1 MISNKRVLSF
11 LYQKVIR
18 DEIRLIDLGLI
29 GPTTKFILSYNG
41 GSQSAYTQ
49 MVGKAKDTYKV
60 VIGGGMVA
68 QCAIIPASFATKAAL
83 KPFIKPI
90 KASFKALNYHE
101 MGHVRYTDMSL
112 KAIFDYDPKY
122 RGFLAKLF
130 NIIEDPVVE
139 ISITNFVEKTRP
151 YDKSPRL
158 YFNFLKKQLFEKQCD
173 EYKDAGDV
181 GSFMQYLLLC
191 LRCGK
196 DKVKGHN
203 AVYDKYNADL
213 VPMIKA
219 ALSEPN
225 ATKRQ
230 EKVVELGDW
239 IIKNIKEFDWDGMA
253 MPEDLPKGGGGG
265 GTPMPSEMG
274 GGMPSGFGSGKPKGE
289 GGHDTDGAEGGGDD
303 WDWDKKPED
312 DGADAGAGKGSGED
326 EGKKDKEKED
336 EDDDGAESGETPEA
350 AGEDDSVPDLDDV
363 FEDLINSSYS
373 HEFVVAK
380 DEYTVVNAEELDE
393 KITKQIEKS
402 HECVQNIS
410 KFLTLFK
417 GRKKPRRTCGFTSGK
432 LNVRAAMQDDARDGC
447 ETKLFTRDVARG
459 KMVDLAVSLVCDNSG
474 SMSGTKSHLA
484 SIAALALAQACDWAN
499 IPFEVSCFTKT
510 NDSSSGTSVTIIE
523 KSFEDTFAKA
533 KPFFGINDSGLIGY
547 LDSERNIPTFCG
559 NSEEV
564 NLFHIGKAFAE
575 CKHTT
580 KLMFVFCDGCT
591 TGSTDSLRKVIAK
604 MMHDGIHVIGIGLCD
619 EEVARVYP
627 YHKIFNSAADIQ
639 VGLAPYLVDTLSKF
653 ATS

>member
-1 MISNKRVLSF
+1 MISNQRVLSF

-18 DEIRLIDLGLI
+18 DEIKLIDLSLI

-60 VIGGGMVA
+60 VIGGKMVA
-68 QCAIIPASFATKAAL
+68 QCAILPESFTSKAAL

-112 KAIFDYDPKY
+112 KVIMDYDPKY

-139 ISITNFVEKTRP
+139 ISITNFIEKTRP

-158 YFNFLKKQLFEKQCD
+158 YFNFLKKQLFEKQCE
-173 EYKDAGDV
+173 EYKDDGSV

-196 DKVKGHN
+196 DKVKGTN
-203 AVYDKYNADL
+203 AVYTKYNADL

-219 ALSEPN
+219 ALSEPD

-239 IIKNIKEFDWDGMA
+239 IIKNIKEFDWEGMK
-253 MPEDLPKGGGGG
+253 MPEDLPRGGAGGA
-265 GTPMPSEMG
+265 GTPMPSEIG
-274 GGMPSGFGSGKPKGE
+274 GGMPSGFGGDGSGSCGDKE
-289 GGHDTDGAEGGGDD
+289 GAEGGEDS
-303 WDWDKKPED
+303 WDWEKKGDES
-312 DGADAGAGKGSGED
+312 GAGKGSGKGDDEGKEEKKGEDEED
-326 EGKKDKEKED
+326 EGE
-336 EDDDGAESGETPEA
+336 ESGETPEA
-350 AGEDDSVPDLDDV
+350 AGEDDSAPDLDEV

-380 DEYTVVNAEELDE
+380 DEYTVVNGEELNE
-393 KITKQIEKS
+393 KITNQIEKS

-417 GRKKPRRTCGFTSGK
+417 GRKKPRRTCGFTSGR

-447 ETKLFTRDVARG
+447 ETKLFTRDIARG

-499 IPFEVSCFTKT
+499 IPFECSCFTKT
-510 NDSSSGTSVTIIE
+510 SDSPSGTSVTIVE
-523 KSFEDTFAKA
+523 KSFEDTFEKS

-564 NLFHIGKAFAE
+564 NLFHIGNAFAK
-575 CKHTT
+575 CKHET

-619 EEVARVYP
+619 EQVAHVYP
-627 YHKIFNSAADIQ
+627 YHKIFRSAADIQ
-639 VGLAPYLVDTLSKF
+639 VGLAPYLVDTLSRF
-653 ATS
+653 ATT